1 MQNYGGRNEVHVGS
15 LIDITCP
22 NRLFTAAQHLHVEL
36 KFAKN
41 KSLKQLRTCPRM
53 ANHASNFMNV
63 FKFRYPIMFE
73 IY

>member
-1 MQNYGGRNEVHVGS
+1 MQNDGGMNKVGR

-22 NRLFTAAQHLHVEL
+22 NRLFTAAPPLQVEL
-36 KFAKN
+36 KFAKD
-41 KSLKQLRTCPRM
+41 KLLKQLRTCPRM
-53 ANHASNFMNV
+53 ANHASNLMNV